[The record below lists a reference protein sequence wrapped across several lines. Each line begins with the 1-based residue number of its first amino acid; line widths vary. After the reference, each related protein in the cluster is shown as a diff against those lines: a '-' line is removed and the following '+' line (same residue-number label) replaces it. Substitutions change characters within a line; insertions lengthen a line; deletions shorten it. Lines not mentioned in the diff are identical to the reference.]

1 MSQNW
6 DPTTH
11 NPTVPMWDQFILI
24 RSSRK
29 KSKEG
34 VGIFMCAYLFF
45 TYGHMYPI
53 LSISYVSNDFWLFQ
67 VLRGGPLS
75 RAMFAKDCHA
85 QRKQDEFPS
94 TEGLTIVWFL
104 SRMLWA
110 FPNFESVTSFH
121 DIYIYFMIY
130 IYIIYRHSF
139 LNDDLITYL
148 ICFVEIRWDSSRG
161 PSHFCSPI
169 IRRPSD
175 DWDAMPAM
183 SDSDCEVTGTRGWRG
198 RSGTGWSKMFSTP
211 Q

>member
-1 MSQNW
+1 MGPIHF
-6 DPTTH
+6 DPIIQKK
-11 NPTVPMWDQFILI
+11 NLRRAWG
-24 RSSRK
+24 SS
-29 KSKEG
+29 
-34 VGIFMCAYLFF
+34 CAHIWHISFF

-75 RAMFAKDCHA
+75 RGMFAKDCHV

-94 TEGLTIVWFL
+94 PEGLMIVWFL

-121 DIYIYFMIY
+121 DIYIYFMRY
-130 IYIIYRHSF
+130 YRHSF

-161 PSHFCSPI
+161 PSQVLFFPHHRL
-169 IRRPSD
+169 RRPSD

-183 SDSDCEVTGTRGWRG
+183 SDSDCEVGPRMA
-198 RSGTGWSKMFSTP
+198 RSIWDRLV
-211 Q
+211 